1 MTRTTISSRLEN
13 LFGCANDTAR
23 FTACLV
29 ATGHA
34 HEHTCPRCGGTGIF
48 GHYGVCFNCQGQPAR
63 MRSWRTPR
71 LTRVLEAEVAKRWPL
86 VKHLIGNGSTF
97 SAIARESSLIERWA
111 RNGGPLTPA
120 EWVEREGAKV
130 ADRLIEIARNAASDR
145 EYRERE
151 AAEKARWNE
160 GAVNIPG
167 EYHGTRREITGEVVT
182 LKEQHTGYGYGSYS
196 TLKCLIKVTH
206 GDGWFKLW
214 GTVPSALENV
224 ERGSVISF
232 AAKIEISADDEKF
245 GFYSRPTKA
254 RKGE

>member
-1 MTRTTISSRLEN
+1 
-13 LFGCANDTAR
+13 
-23 FTACLV
+23 
-29 ATGHA
+29 
-34 HEHTCPRCGGTGIF
+34 
-48 GHYGVCFNCQGQPAR
+48 

-71 LTRVLEAEVAKRWPL
+71 LTKVLEAEVAKRWPL
-86 VKHLIGNGSTF
+86 VSHLIGHGSTF
-97 SAIARESSLIERWA
+97 QSIASDSRLIERWA
-111 RNGGPLTPA
+111 RNGGPLTQA
-120 EWVEREGAKV
+120 EWVEREGHKV
-130 ADRLIEIARNAASDR
+130 ALRLAEIARDAADDR

-151 AAEKARWNE
+151 AAKKARWNE

-206 GDGWFKLW
+206 EGGWFKLW

-224 ERGSVISF
+224 ERGSVITF
-232 AAKIEISADDEKF
+232 TAKIEISADDQKF

-254 RKGE
+254 RKEG